1 MGKKFKKFAD
11 KMKTNAQKNV
21 QKRHDAKIA
30 RKKGGQ
36 SESNGQELINNNG
49 DSDNS
54 DHNETSDKNRYSA
67 LNTLSTTASHVYSHK
82 GKYAI
87 GLGVGA
93 ISSVAC
99 SGLCVLCC
107 IIICFALSLYYY
119 LNKYKSSK
127 KK

>member
-1 MGKKFKKFAD
+1 MGTKFNKFKSKI
-11 KMKTNAQKNV
+11 KKNAQKNV
-21 QKRHDAKIA
+21 QKRHNAKIA
-30 RKKGGQ
+30 RKKGEQ
-36 SESNGQELINNNG
+36 SAPNSQELINNNG

-54 DHNETSDKNRYSA
+54 DHNETSDKNRYST
-67 LNTLSTTASHVYSHK
+67 LDTLSTTASHVYSHK

-87 GLGVGA
+87 GLGISA
-93 ISSVAC
+93 ISSIAC

>member
-1 MGKKFKKFAD
+1 MSKKIKKFAD
-11 KMKTNAQKNV
+11 KMKTNAKKNV
-21 QKRHDAKIA
+21 TKRHNAIIA

-49 DSDNS
+49 NSDSDN
-54 DHNETSDKNRYSA
+54 NENNKYSA
-67 LNTLSTTASHVYSHK
+67 LDTLSTTTSHVYSHK

-87 GLGVGA
+87 GLGIGA

-99 SGLCVLCC
+99 SGLCVLCVVV
-107 IIICFALSLYYY
+107 ICFALSLYYY